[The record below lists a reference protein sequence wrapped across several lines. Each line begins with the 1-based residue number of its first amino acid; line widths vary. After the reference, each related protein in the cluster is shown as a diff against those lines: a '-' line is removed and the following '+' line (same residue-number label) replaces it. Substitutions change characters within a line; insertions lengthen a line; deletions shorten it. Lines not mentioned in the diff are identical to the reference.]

1 MIESQNN
8 QKKQNKITNPQKN
21 SGDIKQEKTLRP
33 ESFSDF
39 IGQSKLIDNLTVYIK
54 AALKRNESL
63 DHVLLFGPPGLG
75 KTTLAKIISKEMKV
89 NFKMSSGPV
98 LEKAGDLA
106 GMLTNLEVKDVF
118 FIDEVH
124 RLRTIVEEYLYS
136 AMEDYSIDIIL
147 DKGPN
152 SRSVV
157 LNLNPF
163 TLIGATT
170 RLGKLTS
177 PMRDRF
183 GVVLRLDYYSTDDL
197 VKIVK
202 RSGEILNI
210 EVDNKGA
217 LEIAK
222 RSRGTPRIANR
233 ILKRARDFA
242 DIESNG
248 IVNYKVADMCLKRIG
263 IDINGLDD
271 MDRRILNAI
280 IDKFSGGP
288 VGVESLSVAISEDP
302 ITIEE
307 VYEPYLIKEGYIQRT
322 TRGRIALDKAYQY
335 CKKNKKENQ
344 DQVDIF

>member
-1 MIESQNN
+1 MIESHNN
-8 QKKQNKITNPQKN
+8 QNKITNPQKT
-21 SGDIKQEKTLRP
+21 SEDKRQEVTLRP
-33 ESFSDF
+33 DSFSDF
-39 IGQSKLIDNLTVYIK
+39 IGQQELIENLKVYIK
-54 AALKRNESL
+54 AALKRTESL

-106 GMLTNLEVKDVF
+106 GMLTNLDSQDVF

-124 RLRTIVEEYLYS
+124 RLRTVIEEYLYS

-163 TLIGATT
+163 TLVGATT
-170 RLGKLTS
+170 QLGKLTS
-177 PMRDRF
+177 PLRDRF
-183 GVVLRLDYYSTDDL
+183 GVILRLDYYSTNEL
-197 VKIVK
+197 VQIILRSSKILK
-202 RSGEILNI
+202 IKI
-210 EVDNKGA
+210 DQMGA
-217 LEIAK
+217 EEIAK
-222 RSRGTPRIANR
+222 RSRGTPRVANR

-242 DIESNG
+242 EVESDG
-248 IVNYKVADMCLKRIG
+248 VITYEIADRCLSRIG
-263 IDINGLDD
+263 IDSNGLDD
-271 MDRRILNAI
+271 MDRRILNAV

-288 VGVESLSVAISEDP
+288 VGVESLSVAISEDSV
-302 ITIEE
+302 TIEE

-322 TRGRIALDKAYQY
+322 TRGRIALDKAYKY
-335 CKKNKKENQ
+335 CNKSKSTN
-344 DQVDIF
+344 